1 MFSKDLGIS
10 SESIGG
16 SQDRQ
21 GTRSARRQTK
31 TREQVPAATSVA
43 EQVRAS
49 EKETAG
55 LFGCPKVMKW
65 LTSLYGIWDITIN
78 PIIVGTIWDNILI
91 TSISLL
97 THIGIGLGEK
107 FTGQFTGTTMKHPYL
122 MVHWIGLREN

>member
-1 MFSKDLGIS
+1 M
-10 SESIGG
+10 
-16 SQDRQ
+16 
-21 GTRSARRQTK
+21 
-31 TREQVPAATSVA
+31 A

-65 LTSLYGIWDITIN
+65 LTSLYGIWDITDITIN

-91 TSISLL
+91 TSIGLL
-97 THIGIGLGEK
+97 THIGIGLREK